1 MFYCPKCKSKVY
13 LEIDIQSIPADFSPN
28 ILTNSINLVLCSI
41 GNFMTI
47 DIKGFKCPNCFIQLE
62 QKDLLMRSQI
72 SDYIDKIDKFIIV
85 SVKSKKEGEIDGKV
99 ILVIPPKVIHEKE
112 LEKFKENNP
121 YKDDKYLIINRLEI
135 ISYTSPK

>member
-41 GNFMTI
+41 GNFMNI
-47 DIKGFKCPNCFIQLE
+47 EIKGFKCPNCCIQLKQE
-62 QKDLLMRSQI
+62 DLLMRSQI

-121 YKDDKYLIINRLEI
+121 YKDDKYLIINRLQI